1 MTVEELYNKLC
12 SKEFQDPSN
21 GDLFYN
27 FFVYLYDAKNEYQ
40 MREQIADIKEKIKRP
55 SEYID
60 VLTLDVFEE
69 FCNYLDGKPFGNK
82 YPSYL
87 QYLLEKEQS
96 LPDKVSDSLSML
108 PTVMSS
114 CIIFTTRLWST

>member
-1 MTVEELYNKLC
+1 MTVEQLYDKLC

-27 FFVYLYDAKNEYQ
+27 FFVYLYPGDKEYE

-60 VLTLDVFEE
+60 VLTLDIFEE
-69 FCNYLDGKPFGNK
+69 LCNYLVNLKK
-82 YPSYL
+82 
-87 QYLLEKEQS
+87 
-96 LPDKVSDSLSML
+96 
-108 PTVMSS
+108 
-114 CIIFTTRLWST
+114 